1 MIQPI
6 SIWRRIRCP
15 SSRALDHSVTHAKAH
30 REGRSLATVQ
40 CLITAMTC
48 ASLLMPVVAAH
59 SQTQSIDDTT
69 GPQLALRMGHS
80 SSVVAVA
87 MSPDAHLLATGSFD
101 RTIRLWDVNTK
112 NEIRVLQETAAV
124 TSVLFFDDT
133 HLITG
138 TSNGVLR
145 VWDVRDGSNVIST
158 ELDSGIKSIGLS
170 PSALELWV
178 ATTLGGISVLS
189 VATLEPKPHANPIL
203 PLLLPAYLGVSIS
216 RVDNSDGTYTVMF
229 WYEKRAI
236 FWRWDPRSGG
246 IQLGDCELDD
256 SISSAV
262 LLSDGL
268 MALIGTEKGSIH
280 QWSVLDHSEVG
291 RPFVGHKSAISHID
305 LSPDGSQYVSSGGFS
320 DQVFVRNVRNGS
332 ILRVIQ
338 PTATSSFHSAI
349 FTRDGRSVAMETMT
363 ATPHALLTSLRAR
376 SASIGAHCYQP
387 FMRSLAKTTTNTS
400 SLKTRCGPPLG
411 PSDGG
416 RDETIRKHQRCKR
429 DSTVA

>member
-1 MIQPI
+1 MKYLEGVASASSFLVTGP
-6 SIWRRIRCP
+6 SHS
-15 SSRALDHSVTHAKAH
+15 SSRKGRRRRKRRRAVSRVRSRKFQVCSEPGPSAYFTVNADIGGPICDSTDFNLASDPLSEFAGSGPFSYSRESASRRSVFGH
-30 REGRSLATVQ
+30 RQ

-216 RVDNSDGTYTVMF
+216 RSITRMERTQSCFGT
-229 WYEKRAI
+229 
-236 FWRWDPRSGG
+236 
-246 IQLGDCELDD
+246 
-256 SISSAV
+256 
-262 LLSDGL
+262 
-268 MALIGTEKGSIH
+268 
-280 QWSVLDHSEVG
+280 
-291 RPFVGHKSAISHID
+291 
-305 LSPDGSQYVSSGGFS
+305 
-320 DQVFVRNVRNGS
+320 
-332 ILRVIQ
+332 
-338 PTATSSFHSAI
+338 
-349 FTRDGRSVAMETMT
+349 
-363 ATPHALLTSLRAR
+363 R
-376 SASIGAHCYQP
+376 SALYFGVGTHDLGES
-387 FMRSLAKTTTNTS
+387 SLATANWTT
-400 SLKTRCGPPLG
+400 
-411 PSDGG
+411 PSARRFSYPTD
-416 RDETIRKHQRCKR
+416 
-429 DSTVA
+429 